1 MTYPAGGS
9 QPKVDPKQF
18 LASYLDTESMKEG
31 REAAPGD
38 EALHGKVGNTVKD
51 KYSAGVIKV

>member
-18 LASYLDTESMKEG
+18 LASYRDIELMKEG
-31 REAAPGD
+31 REAAPGAMNG
-38 EALHGKVGNTVKD
+38 EVGNTIKD
-51 KYSAGVIKV
+51 KYIAGVIKV